1 MHQLLFVFAIF
12 LGATLPLRADVIWLK
27 NGRQIV
33 AHVTRMDGTRVYYER
48 GGSKASIA
56 LSEVDR
62 VDSYS
67 SPSDEVAASQNTLEE
82 AGTSTGSRRPAL
94 QLPAPPPSPAIHGR
108 SASWNPAKFAVSA
121 RPSHSGPTCAFCVPP
136 IAISGG

>member
-62 VDSYS
+62 
-67 SPSDEVAASQNTLEE
+67 ARALGQ
-82 AGTSTGSRRPAL
+82 RRHL
-94 QLPAPPPSPAIHGR
+94 GKDRRTQ
-108 SASWNPAKFAVSA
+108 AVES
-121 RPSHSGPTCAFCVPP
+121 
-136 IAISGG
+136 